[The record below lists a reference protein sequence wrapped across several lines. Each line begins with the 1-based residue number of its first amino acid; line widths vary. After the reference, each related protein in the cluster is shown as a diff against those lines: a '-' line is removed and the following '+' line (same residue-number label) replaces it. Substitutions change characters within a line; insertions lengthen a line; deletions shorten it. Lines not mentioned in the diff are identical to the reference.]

1 MHKEGL
7 AARAGSARYFCPHS
21 QFPRPSPSS
30 LVPKQKTATPRKSP
44 RRKAAKAPSSRSTRS
59 APADMSPDK
68 FRQVGHSLVDSIAD
82 FLARLPNAPTASPL
96 LPDAMR
102 AKLGKRE
109 LPEKGTDIGPVIDR
123 FSRTF
128 FEQST
133 HNGSPRFFGYITS
146 SASPVGALA
155 DLLAAAVNPNCGAW
169 ALSPI
174 GTEIE
179 NECIRWLGQFMGL
192 PGKWDGVLV
201 SGGNMANIVG
211 FFVARKAKAKWD
223 IRSKGVA
230 HADARKLVMYGS
242 AEIHTWIYKAADM
255 SGIGTDSIRKIPT
268 DAGLRMRADALRQ
281 QIMAD
286 RAAGLEPFMV
296 VGTAGAVG
304 TGATDPLPEI
314 ATICKEFDLWFH
326 VDGAYGAPAV
336 ALDDASADLKGLRL
350 ADSIAIDPHKWLY
363 NSIEAGCLLTRDSD
377 ALKNAFSF
385 HPPYYQFDDN
395 EGQEVKN
402 YFEYGPQ
409 NTRGFR
415 ALKIWLGFQHAGASG
430 YRKMIADDIELAH
443 RLHDFVAKEQLLEAG
458 TVDLSISTFR
468 YVPRDLRSRARGD
481 GKVTEYLNELNARI
495 ATALRLSGRAFVSN
509 AHIEDRYMLRACI
522 VNFRTT
528 LADVEL
534 LPKLIVEIGQRID
547 KEIRPT
553 ALRRG

>member
-1 MHKEGL
+1 
-7 AARAGSARYFCPHS
+7 
-21 QFPRPSPSS
+21 
-30 LVPKQKTATPRKSP
+30 
-44 RRKAAKAPSSRSTRS
+44 
-59 APADMSPDK
+59 MSPAK
-68 FRQVGHSLVDSIAD
+68 FRKVGHALIDSIAD
-82 FLARLPNAPTASPL
+82 FLAGLPDARTASKL

-102 AKLGKRE
+102 VKVGKRA
-109 LPEKGTDIGPVIDR
+109 LPERGTDIAPVIEK
-123 FSRTF
+123 FSGLF

-146 SASPVGALA
+146 SAAPVSALA

-174 GTEIE
+174 ATEIE
-179 NECIRWLGQFMGL
+179 NETIRWLAQFMNL

-211 FFVARKAKAKWD
+211 FYVARKAKAAWD
-223 IRSKGVA
+223 IRAKGVA
-230 HADARKLVMYGS
+230 HVDSRRLVLYGS

-255 SGIGTDSIRKIPT
+255 AGLGTDAIRKIPT
-268 DAGLRMRADALRQ
+268 DDQLRMRTDALRA
-281 QIMAD
+281 QIVAD
-286 RAAGLEPFMV
+286 RAAGLEPFLV
-296 VGTAGAVG
+296 VGTAGSVG
-304 TGATDPLPEI
+304 TGATDPLPAI
-314 ATICKEFDLWFH
+314 AKICKEFNLWFH

-350 ADSIAIDPHKWLY
+350 GDSIAIDPHKWLY
-363 NSIEAGCLLTRDSD
+363 NSIEAGCLLTRDPT
-377 ALKNAFSF
+377 ALRDAFSF

-415 ALKIWLGFQHAGASG
+415 ALKIWLGFQQVGAAG
-430 YRKMIADDIELAH
+430 YRRMIADDIELAH
-443 RLHDFVAKEQLLEAG
+443 RLYDFVGSEESLENG
-458 TVDLSISTFR
+458 TVDLSIATFR
-468 YVPRDLRSRARGD
+468 YVPKDLRKRARGD
-481 GKVTEYLNELNARI
+481 GAVTEYLNELNARI

-522 VNFRTT
+522 VNFRTV

-534 LPKLIVEIGQRID
+534 LPKLIVEIGDDLD
-547 KEIRPT
+547 KKHRP
-553 ALRRG
+553 AQLARGKR